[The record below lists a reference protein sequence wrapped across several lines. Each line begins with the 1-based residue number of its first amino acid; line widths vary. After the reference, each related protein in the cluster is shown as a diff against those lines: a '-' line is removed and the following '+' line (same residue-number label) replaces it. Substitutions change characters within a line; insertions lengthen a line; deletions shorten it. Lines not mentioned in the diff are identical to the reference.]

1 MSFEF
6 NLKMDPDP
14 LNKGEH
20 LEEEEVIEEILVEGN
35 YVDEPEDLEE
45 EEFEISN
52 FGKTQWHEGL
62 DKQTDRF
69 DAIIGALQEIVIGSD
84 FQK

>member
-1 MSFEF
+1 
-6 NLKMDPDP
+6 MDPDP

-52 FGKTQWHEGL
+52 FGKTQ
-62 DKQTDRF
+62 
-69 DAIIGALQEIVIGSD
+69 
-84 FQK
+84 